1 MRAVIFCMRRR
12 IASKITR
19 PEPIITNMTI
29 KLSGVSRTNSKKS
42 RIRGTAKAATIMPI
56 IVKNKPARSLLSG
69 REIQ

>member
-42 RIRGTAKAATIMPI
+42 RISGMAKAAAI
-56 IVKNKPARSLLSG
+56 IPMIAMRRPARSLLRG
-69 REIQ
+69 LEIQ